1 MTLFSF
7 KFCKYHEMDGVCH
20 IFPAERAKEIRK
32 KQRKARAKP
41 SITTVECC
49 HRHPTSNYAPRAGK
63 VLTAG

>member
-1 MTLFSF
+1 
-7 KFCKYHEMDGVCH
+7 MDGVCH